1 MKKNMIPV
9 ALFAVLATMAV
20 SCQKEN
26 VLDFIS
32 ETAVSEASTVY
43 TVQYAV
49 DGVLHSATIH
59 NEAEEQALMQ
69 YLMALTREGHEVSIY
84 DEEAY
89 SHSVATKETQVHTTT
104 SEANA
109 TTWTLQKIHEGYKVT
124 TIHNTDTGE
133 YTCIATR

>member
-1 MKKNMIPV
+1 MKKKMIP
-9 ALFAVLATMAV
+9 AAILAVLSMMTV

-26 VLDFIS
+26 AMEISS
-32 ETAVSEASTVY
+32 ETSVSEVGTVY

-109 TTWTLQKIHEGYKVT
+109 TAWTIQKVHEGYKVT

>member
-1 MKKNMIPV
+1 MIP
-9 ALFAVLATMAV
+9 AAILAVLSMMTV

-26 VLDFIS
+26 AMEISS
-32 ETAVSEASTVY
+32 ETSVSEVGTVY

-109 TTWTLQKIHEGYKVT
+109 TAWTIQKVHEGYKVT